1 MRGSHRIVAG
11 AAVTVLLLTACGGEK
26 PAAKDRSKA
35 VSFEATELASGES
48 RSLTKLRGS
57 PVLLASWATWCAP
70 CRVEL
75 PKLQKLHEGWDDKG
89 LEVVAVNVDS
99 AGVDQ
104 GKIDAMVEEFGLTMA
119 LWRDSDGAFG
129 TAFGPFGVPMT
140 VLIGRD
146 GRLVKRWLGILRT
159 SDPEFLETLETALA
173 A

>member
-1 MRGSHRIVAG
+1 MRGSRRIVAG
-11 AAVTVLLLTACGGEK
+11 AAAVLVLVTACSGGK
-26 PAAKDRSKA
+26 PAAKDKAKA
-35 VSFEATELASGES
+35 VSFEATELESGES

-89 LEVVAVNVDS
+89 LEVVAVNVDTT
-99 AGVDQ
+99 GVDQ
-104 GKIDAMVEEFGLTMA
+104 GKIDAMVDEFGLTMA

-146 GRLVKRWLGILRT
+146 GELVKRWLGILRT
-159 SDPEFLETLETALA
+159 SDPEFLETLDRALA